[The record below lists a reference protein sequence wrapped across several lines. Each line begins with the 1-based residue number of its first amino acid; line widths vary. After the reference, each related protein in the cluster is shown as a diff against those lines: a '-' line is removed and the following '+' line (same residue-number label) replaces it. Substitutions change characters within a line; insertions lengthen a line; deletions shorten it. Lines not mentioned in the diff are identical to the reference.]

1 LAVVTALWVREW
13 CGDLI
18 AGGAKLGT
26 ITLTFNKLLI
36 AGGGLLMSGRMKP
49 GRWSD
54 TSSFLAGALPGGLTT
69 CLSFFLVPVSF
80 LALGVGVEP
89 TVLTVFPVL
98 GGGALETGLSLSGLA
113 VLLPALLMMSFVAL
127 VMMSLMVG
135 ASSSAGDSGAGAGV
149 GRRAGVGVEP
159 TPGLADVL
167 PSFGIT

>member
-1 LAVVTALWVREW
+1 
-13 CGDLI
+13 
-18 AGGAKLGT
+18 
-26 ITLTFNKLLI
+26 
-36 AGGGLLMSGRMKP
+36 MSGRMMS

-54 TSSFLAGALPGGLTT
+54 TSSFLAGAVPGGLTA
-69 CLSFFLVPVSF
+69 CCSFFLAPVSF
-80 LALGVGVEP
+80 LALGAGVEP
-89 TVLTVFPVL
+89 TVLTVFLVL

-127 VMMSLMVG
+127 VMMSLVVG
-135 ASSSAGDSGAGAGV
+135 ASSSAGDSEAGV